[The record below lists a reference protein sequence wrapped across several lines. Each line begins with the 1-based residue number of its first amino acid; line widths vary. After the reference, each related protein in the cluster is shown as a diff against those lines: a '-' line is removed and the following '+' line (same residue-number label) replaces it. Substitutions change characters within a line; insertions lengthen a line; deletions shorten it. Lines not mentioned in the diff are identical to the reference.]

1 MGSNQALQDQ
11 NNLLK
16 TEIDELK
23 KEKKEQ
29 SEKFENLIKDL
40 ENSRKNEFDQ
50 LSNLY
55 NDMRDGLI
63 KENDALLNKFK
74 EAKRHY
80 KSMVLQTGLLIN
92 VLMKNINDPNGE
104 IKKDSLIKIYMRSKK
119 VLYGTI
125 RFNYMI
131 PVPPSEL
138 QKVTVNT
145 ENEEKSLYD
154 LSDYIT
160 FEKN

>member
-29 SEKFENLIKDL
+29 SEKFENLIKNL
-40 ENSRKNEFDQ
+40 ENNRKNEFDQ

-55 NDMRDGLI
+55 NDMRDSLI

-104 IKKDSLIKIYMRSKK
+104 IKKELNKLLDAQSKMLK
-119 VLYGTI
+119 DD
-125 RFNYMI
+125 
-131 PVPPSEL
+131 E
-138 QKVTVNT
+138 
-145 ENEEKSLYD
+145 
-154 LSDYIT
+154 DY
-160 FEKN
+160 F

>member
-29 SEKFENLIKDL
+29 SEKFENLIKNL

-55 NDMRDGLI
+55 NDMRDSLI

-104 IKKDSLIKIYMRSKK
+104 IKKELNKLLDAQSKMLK
-119 VLYGTI
+119 DD
-125 RFNYMI
+125 
-131 PVPPSEL
+131 E
-138 QKVTVNT
+138 
-145 ENEEKSLYD
+145 
-154 LSDYIT
+154 DY
-160 FEKN
+160 F